1 MSIER
6 QTIIWPAGSRIE
18 RSLAYLFGV
27 LASAFGANSTN
38 AERIDFDE
46 FQALKRYKSRD
57 LCVQVPLN
65 LAYAGRFETRTA
77 SIGAQTKIFAHEVS
91 AQTPLQADDAR
102 VVVQKNTQRST
113 EVQFL
118 ELREET
124 LQALENQAQKLGIEN
139 LYLSSDAQPELQIPH
154 PYKASQRHLERKS
167 LTLGLALC
175 VAGLWSLISVLETRA
190 EDALSVVAAEES
202 QLRSVL
208 LERVDENR
216 ELSALGQLATIHP
229 EERSPQGRLQSLSD
243 IATATNDSTWW
254 QYIELDDLTLRLT
267 GRSESA
273 SASLTAVSN
282 AFSGYEVSFADAVAD
297 TPDGDQI
304 FTLEIRPG
312 ETLR

>member
-27 LASAFGANSTN
+27 LASAFGENSGKS
-38 AERIDFDE
+38 ERIDFDE
-46 FQALKRYKSRD
+46 FQALKRCKSRE
-57 LCVQVPLN
+57 LCVQLPLN
-65 LAYAGRFETRTA
+65 LAYAGSFETRTA
-77 SIGAQTKIFAHEVS
+77 SIDAQTKIFAHEVS
-91 AQTPLQADDAR
+91 AQTPLQSDDAR
-102 VVVQKNTQRST
+102 VIVQKKTQRST
-113 EVQFL
+113 EVEFL
-118 ELREET
+118 ELRQET
-124 LQALENQAQKLGIEN
+124 LEALEIHAQKLGIEN
-139 LYLSSDAQPELQIPH
+139 LYISSDAKPELQIPH
-154 PYKASQRHLERKS
+154 PYKASQRQLERKS

-190 EDALSVVAAEES
+190 ENALSVVAAEES
-202 QLRSVL
+202 RLRSVL

-229 EERSPQGRLQSLSD
+229 EARSPQGRLQSLSD
-243 IATATNDSTWW
+243 IATATTDSTWW

-312 ETLR
+312 EALR